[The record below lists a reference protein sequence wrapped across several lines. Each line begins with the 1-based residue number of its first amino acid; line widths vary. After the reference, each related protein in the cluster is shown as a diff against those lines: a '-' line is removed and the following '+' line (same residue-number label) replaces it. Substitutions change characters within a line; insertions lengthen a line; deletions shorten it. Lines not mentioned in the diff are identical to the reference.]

1 MEHANQPVNNMR
13 LIQIFIF
20 GTMKTSNVLFP
31 ILGGLL
37 SASILFGCASST
49 PEPNNDEVRARA
61 HAAYDEMDGEAPKTT
76 QAPANGVSAVPDG
89 ETLLGAISRAS
100 CPDASFLR
108 GQGIA
113 DDLSSALVVAQ
124 KDISSQIQS
133 ALTAKS
139 EMAKSQSED
148 ALGKEVIQSSYSM
161 EAQVLTRLE
170 NAQDAK
176 ATVKMEQNGKFGVV
190 ACMSRADAAKPFQD
204 AFTLL
209 QDSVITESKIF
220 AEQNHPMQKINAYKQ
235 GKSAFVQLLSVSHV
249 LESLNLP
256 MENKAKDAFV
266 TMQQGY
272 NDFYSQYAFYFQQT
286 ASENPTIALQN
297 QLLFERMSKN
307 YSVRN
312 SACNNGL
319 NLVAEIS
326 PASCGEGSL
335 GISCS
340 AEINMSGTSCQGE
353 PYFNL
358 HAKVKGNGRYDEK
371 EAMDRL
377 NKNISS
383 GDWFNEWQN
392 ELNKWRIE

>member
-1 MEHANQPVNNMR
+1 
-13 LIQIFIF
+13 
-20 GTMKTSNVLFP
+20 MKISKALFP
-31 ILGGLL
+31 MLGGLF
-37 SASILFGCASST
+37 SAGIFFGCAGTT

-61 HAAYDEMDGEAPKTT
+61 HAAYEEMDGAAPKAS
-76 QAPANGVSAVPDG
+76 APALPSGVTAVPEG
-89 ETLLGAISRAS
+89 ETLLGAISKTS
-100 CPDASFLR
+100 CPDVSYLR

-113 DDLSSALVVAQ
+113 DDLNSALVVAQ

-139 EMAKSQSED
+139 ETSKSQSED
-148 ALGKEVIQSSYSM
+148 ALGNEVIQSSYSM

-176 ATVKMEQNGKFGVV
+176 ATVKMEQSGKFGVV
-190 ACMSRADAAKPFQD
+190 ACMLRADAAKPFQD

-266 TMQQGY
+266 AMQQGY
-272 NDFYSQYAFYFQQT
+272 NDFYSQYAFYLQQK
-286 ASENPTIALQN
+286 ASDDPKIALQN
-297 QLLFERMSKN
+297 QLLFERLSKN
-307 YSVRN
+307 YSVKN
-312 SACNNGL
+312 TACNNGL
-319 NLVAEIS
+319 NLVTEIS
-326 PASCGEGSL
+326 PSTCAEGSL
-335 GISCS
+335 GISCT
-340 AEINMSGTSCQGE
+340 AEINMLGSSCDGE
-353 PYFNL
+353 QYFNL

-371 EAMDRL
+371 EAQERL
-377 NKNISS
+377 DKNISS